1 MEILTTAQQMQQRA
15 ATLRAQGQTIGFVPT
30 MGYLHE
36 GHLSLVRLARQH
48 ADVVVVSIFV
58 NPTQFGP
65 NEDFERY
72 PRDFERDEQVCREA
86 QVDIIFYPSI
96 SELYASDASTW
107 VVEERLSRGLCGASR
122 PGHFRGVCT
131 VVAKLFHIVQPHIA
145 VFGEKDGQ
153 QLRIIERMV
162 RDLHFPVR
170 IVRGPTVREP
180 DGLAMSSRNAYLSP
194 DERKQAVVL
203 KRALDKA
210 EQLVREG
217 IERDAE
223 RLKAAMQNV
232 IEHAPDARIDY
243 IEIVDD
249 QTLEPV
255 QTVDRPCMVA
265 LAVFIGKTRLIDNL
279 VIGRK

>member
-162 RDLHFPVR
+162 RDLHLPVR

-194 DERKQAVVL
+194 HERKQAVVL

>member
-1 MEILTTAQQMQQRA
+1 MEILTTAQQMQQQA

-72 PRDFERDEQVCREA
+72 PRDFERDEQLCREA

-96 SELYASDASTW
+96 SELYAPDASTW

-131 VVAKLFHIVQPHIA
+131 VVAKLFLIVQPHIA

-210 EQLVREG
+210 EQLVRED

-223 RLKAAMQNV
+223 RLKAVMRNV

-249 QTLEPV
+249 KTLEPV
-255 QTVDRPCMVA
+255 KVVDRPCMA
-265 LAVFIGKTRLIDNL
+265 AIAVFIGRTRLIDNL